1 MNEVEKL
8 RQIKSM
14 GDAAANGVAESM
26 SSLFGLEVN
35 MKISSVNM
43 VAVDTIPRLI
53 GLNDDD
59 VVAGSF
65 ITFSGCLNGSVLCV
79 LTIDSAREISDIM
92 MAGMG
97 DDEEPGAGAPF
108 SDMQQSAI
116 IEFTNIITSSFIDVY
131 ANTLSMAVDQSPP
144 AFACDYM
151 GSLLQASLI
160 DASKKGDFA
169 FMFDTVLDVTDRDIE
184 LEVLVLPEMD
194 SLQVIFDNLPDE
206 AKIPL

>member
-14 GDAAANGVAESM
+14 GDTAAHSVAESM
-26 SSLFGLEVN
+26 AALFGLEVN

-53 GLNDDD
+53 GLSEDD
-59 VVAGSF
+59 VVAGSY
-65 ITFSGCLNGSVLCV
+65 ISFSGFLNGSVLCV
-79 LTIDSAREISDIM
+79 LTINSAREISDIM
-92 MAGMG
+92 MAGM
-97 DDEEPGAGAPF
+97 DDEPEPGAGIPF

-131 ANTLSMAVDQSPP
+131 ANTLSTTVDQSPP
-144 AFACDYM
+144 SFACDYM
-151 GSLLQASLI
+151 GSLLEVSLI

-194 SLQVIFDNLPDE
+194 SLQVIFDNLPEDS
-206 AKIPL
+206 KIPL